1 MLRKVCAASL
11 HAASPLSFSSTLP
24 DRCCSLW
31 RCLCPTAGLP
41 SRGHRH
47 TVAFFLCVFIT
58 VTLVDQGS
66 GGTHSAFGLHLHDFL
81 VDSCD
86 EDTRKSISVSL
97 SSKENMELTS
107 RANGNSLI
115 CISSKIW
122 SQSAVYFEPAVG
134 VRCWEEGK
142 RFPSVSLSQN
152 PRPDWWLLPLFVLCP
167 RGDGTGATFPKT
179 LCLHVVIGSFPAR
192 VCACDVL
199 ADGGSSEFSV
209 GGSACRGSLCRLS
222 VTILTPP
229 HSPSRGRW
237 KAAALV
243 FLCDARL
250 PDIQFDP

>member
-97 SSKENMELTS
+97 SSRENMELTS

-142 RFPSVSLSQN
+142 RFPSVSLSQI
-152 PRPDWWLLPLFVLCP
+152 PVQTDGCFHCLCCVLVVTGREPLFP
-167 RGDGTGATFPKT
+167 RRSVFT
-179 LCLHVVIGSFPAR
+179 LLLDH
-192 VCACDVL
+192 
-199 ADGGSSEFSV
+199 
-209 GGSACRGSLCRLS
+209 
-222 VTILTPP
+222 
-229 HSPSRGRW
+229 
-237 KAAALV
+237 
-243 FLCDARL
+243 FLLGCV
-250 PDIQFDP
+250 PVMY